1 MPVQSAS
8 RDKRARRYLRGV
20 RAELLACG
28 LLRLKGYAILAR
40 RLRTPLG
47 EIDILACRGD
57 TVVLVEVKQR
67 PDLATAA
74 GAIAPRQQERL
85 AHAARFVLAQ
95 RPELRKHT
103 FRFDA
108 VLVNRWGWVRHM
120 VNAWGDEGTG

>member
-1 MPVQSAS
+1 MRVRSAL
-8 RDKRARRYLRGV
+8 RAKRTRRYLQGV
-20 RAELLACG
+20 RAEWLACG
-28 LLRLKGYAILAR
+28 LLRLKGYTILAR

-47 EIDILACRGD
+47 EIDILARRGD
-57 TVVLVEVKQR
+57 TVALVEVKQR
-67 PDLATAA
+67 PDLAAAA
-74 GAIAPRQQERL
+74 GAIAPRQQTRL

-120 VNAWGDEGTG
+120 ANAWGDEGTG